1 MSQSTLTPGSKKTT
15 PTTLYQLKTQ
25 SGLFLTSQSGSNINA
40 QK

>member
-15 PTTLYQLKTQ
+15 PTSLYQLKTATGTYLKTQ
-25 SGLFLTSQSGSNINA
+25 DGNNINA